1 MAVAIPMVMSM
12 AGAKIAGM
20 AFGGSQLAMGI
31 GWMAGGML
39 GSMLFP
45 QKSDSHK
52 MPQMAEYPVQ
62 SSSRGMPVPII
73 YGTRKVAGN
82 IIWLGDLESN
92 VVVHKASGGKAGG
105 GGGGETQ
112 EIRYRRSFLIAICEG
127 PANIM
132 RIWEGKTQISIEAAS
147 IYNGLNNSGIPLI
160 VDEDYG
166 EYEDVLCA
174 YFESYEL
181 GNSQQLPNFTFEVQA
196 GPIDAFFTG
205 CDIIGSGSYSA
216 AKCRPN
222 GLLDE
227 TFATDGIFKFEY
239 SPAGGTNAI
248 CESAIDSSVYVV
260 QGHPN
265 IVDGY
270 YAGSFSGSVG
280 IVAIGD
286 TVIGSIGAGRFSV
299 EDIYYKPA
307 TNYGLVWLKHISGPF
322 GAANE
327 IYDDGAGNIF
337 TIPNFA
343 NRSWKKIAKLTAR
356 GKLDK
361 SWGEGGYK
369 WIAGTIIG
377 WLIEDKDGNTYGGVS
392 LSAEMNSIFSLDQNG
407 KHRWMHGYVPGTRL
421 YPEQSYAAVL
431 SQDQLRIY
439 IACDLTSL
447 GGVSSKTT
455 SYNVMKLRT
464 SDGGYDTTW
473 STNGRFM
480 QGSHYAPGGPNAFSI
495 VRIHGT
501 EKIAFHHQGHLINS
515 RRYSI
520 TKLTAGGARDTSWG
534 ENNNGMAGHMREPV
548 HATWTHHGSLISDE
562 TKRVFSASYLI
573 DGAGVVQDSVC
584 YVTIYDQD
592 GEITYSFTVQV

>member
-20 AFGGSQLAMGI
+20 AFAGSQLAMGI

-82 IIWLGDLESN
+82 IIWLGDLDSY
-92 VVVHKASGGKAGG
+92 VIVHKAAGGKAGG
-105 GGGGETQ
+105 GGGGKTE

-127 PANIM
+127 PGNVM
-132 RIWEGKTQISIEAAS
+132 RIWEGKTKISIEAAS

-166 EYEDVLCA
+166 EYENVLCA

-196 GPIDAFFTG
+196 GLITMFTG
-205 CDIIGSGSYSA
+205 CDVIGAGSYTA
-216 AKCRPN
+216 AKCLPN
-222 GLLDE
+222 GMLDDR
-227 TFATDGIFKFEY
+227 FATDGIFKIES

-248 CESAIDSSVYVV
+248 CESDIDGSVYVV

-270 YAGSFSGSVG
+270 YAGSMTNVVG
-280 IVAIGD
+280 TVAIGD
-286 TVIGSIGAGRFSV
+286 TVTGSIGAGVFTV

-327 IYDDGAGNIF
+327 VYDDGSGNIF

-343 NRSWKKIAKLTAR
+343 NRSWKKIAKLTDA
-356 GKLDK
+356 GILDK
-361 SWGEGGYK
+361 SWGQGGYK
-369 WIAGTIIG
+369 WVLGTMLG
-377 WLIEDKDGNTYGGVS
+377 WLIEDKAGNLYGGVN
-392 LSAEMNSIFSLDQNG
+392 LSAGINSVFSLDPDG
-407 KHRWMHGYVPGTRL
+407 KIRWIHGYTLAARL
-421 YPEQSYAAVL
+421 YPEQSHAAVL
-431 SQDQLRIY
+431 SEEQDRIY
-439 IACDLTSL
+439 IACDLTAL
-447 GGVSSKTT
+447 GGVSSSTT
-455 SYNVMKLRT
+455 DYNVIKLKT
-464 SDGGYDTTW
+464 SDGSYDTTW
-473 STNGRFM
+473 STSGRFM
-480 QGSHYAPGGPNAFSI
+480 QGDHWVGGGPNTYSI
-495 VRIHGT
+495 VRVRGT
-501 EKIAFHHQGHLINS
+501 EEIIFHHYETLIS
-515 RRYSI
+515 GRRYSI
-520 TKLTAGGARDTSWG
+520 TKLNEAGFRDTSWG
-534 ENNNGMAGHMREPV
+534 EDGNGMAGNYRRPV
-548 HATWTHHGSLISDE
+548 HATQTRHGSLVADE
-562 TKRVFSASYLI
+562 TRYLFAASYYVSPTGVLN
-573 DGAGVVQDSVC
+573 DGIC
-584 YVTIYDQD
+584 YVEIYDPD
-592 GEITYSFTVQV
+592 GKIIYSFTV